1 MSTSVWDFQQTM
13 MHVIAR
19 RGCITLQETES
30 WKLSH
35 ALKVDS
41 GRKILCCI
49 RQSTPWVSIVPS
61 SLAQCFTNWAIHPT
75 PNDTLTWSRSAECH
89 RSLSS
94 LSGSGSPGRW
104 RSRQSDHLMWQGR
117 SPWPAQSG
125 LCPGEGWL
133 STRMSCSGH
142 SEQLRSHR
150 HFAHAAVQSEQH
162 TNLLSSE
169 PLLFKKKGS
178 GGQGLVLPGTLILPG
193 TLLAS

>member
-1 MSTSVWDFQQTM
+1 MCRISVCPSNGMSTSVWDFQQTM
-13 MHVIAR
+13 MHAIAR

-30 WKLSH
+30 CTESWLW
-35 ALKVDS
+35 
-41 GRKILCCI
+41 
-49 RQSTPWVSIVPS
+49 QSTPWVSIVPS

-104 RSRQSDHLMWQGR
+104 RSRQSDHPMWQGR

-125 LCPGEGWL
+125 LCPGEGWP

-142 SEQLRSHR
+142 GEQLRPHR
-150 HFAHAAVQSEQH
+150 HFAHAAVRSEPH

-169 PLLFKKKGS
+169 PLLFKIKGS
-178 GGQGLVLPGTLILPG
+178 GGQDLVLPRTLILPG